1 MDRQDIERKMGTGVL
16 LSNRNKKSASSP
28 DWRGELKVS
37 EHYAPGDT
45 IKLAA
50 WTKDTKGGALISI
63 KEDTWVPP
71 ESTGPGNVNP
81 FPSKRKDDSDLPF

>member
-1 MDRQDIERKMGTGVL
+1 VEQIERKAGTGVL
-16 LSNRNKKSASSP
+16 LSNRNKKNAASP

-50 WTKDTKGGALISI
+50 WTKDTKGGALISL
-63 KEDTWVPP
+63 KEDTWQPT
-71 ESTGPGNVNP
+71 SAQGPGNVNP
-81 FPSKRKDDSDLPF
+81 FPSKRREDGDIPF

>member
-1 MDRQDIERKMGTGVL
+1 MDQIERKMGTGVL
-16 LSNRNKKSASSP
+16 LSNRNKKNVSSP

-50 WTKDTKGGALISI
+50 WTKDTKGGALISL
-63 KEDTWVPP
+63 KEDTWQPT
-71 ESTGPGNVNP
+71 SAQSPGNVNP
-81 FPSKRKDDSDLPF
+81 FPSKRKEDGDIPF

>member
-1 MDRQDIERKMGTGVL
+1 MEQIERKMGTGVL
-16 LSNRNKKSASSP
+16 LSNRNKKNAASP

-50 WTKDTKGGALISI
+50 WTKDTKGGALISL
-63 KEDTWVPP
+63 KEDTWQPT
-71 ESTGPGNVNP
+71 SAQSPGNVNP
-81 FPSKRKDDSDLPF
+81 FPSKRKEDGDIPF

>member
-1 MDRQDIERKMGTGVL
+1 MDQIERKMGTGVL
-16 LSNRNKKSASSP
+16 LSNRNKKNAASP

-50 WTKDTKGGALISI
+50 WTKDTKGGALISL
-63 KEDTWVPP
+63 KEDTWQPT
-71 ESTGPGNVNP
+71 SAQSPGNVNP
-81 FPSKRKDDSDLPF
+81 FPSKRKEDEDIPF

>member
-1 MDRQDIERKMGTGVL
+1 MEHIERKMGTGVL
-16 LSNRNKKSASSP
+16 LSNRNKKNAASP

-50 WTKDTKGGALISI
+50 WTKDTKGGALISL
-63 KEDTWVPP
+63 KEDTWQPT
-71 ESTGPGNVNP
+71 SAQSPGNVNP
-81 FPSKRKDDSDLPF
+81 FPSKRREDGDIPF

>member
-1 MDRQDIERKMGTGVL
+1 MEQSERKMGTGVL
-16 LSNRNKKSASSP
+16 LSNRNTKNAASP

-50 WTKDTKGGALISI
+50 WTKDTKCGALISL
-63 KEDTWVPP
+63 KEDTWQPT
-71 ESTGPGNVNP
+71 SAQSPGNVNP
-81 FPSKRKDDSDLPF
+81 FPSKRREDGDIPF

>member
-1 MDRQDIERKMGTGVL
+1 VEQIERKMGTGVL
-16 LSNRNKKSASSP
+16 LSNRNKKNAASP

-50 WTKDTKGGALISI
+50 WTKDTKGGALISL
-63 KEDTWVPP
+63 KEDTWQPT
-71 ESTGPGNVNP
+71 SAQSPGNVNP
-81 FPSKRKDDSDLPF
+81 FPSKRREDGDIPF

>member
-1 MDRQDIERKMGTGVL
+1 MEQIERKMGTGVL
-16 LSNRNKKSASSP
+16 LSNRNKKNAASP

-50 WTKDTKGGALISI
+50 WTKDTKGGALISL
-63 KEDTWVPP
+63 KEDTWQPT
-71 ESTGPGNVNP
+71 SAQSPGNVNP
-81 FPSKRKDDSDLPF
+81 FPSKRREDGDIPF